1 MNIYTQIYQLFNQY
15 IFGGELVVG
24 SFEELVVIF
33 YSMTACLFMVS
44 LPFLVVYWILRF
56 IAGIAGGIK

>member
-1 MNIYTQIYQLFNQY
+1 MNIYTQIYNLFNEH
-15 IFGGELVVG
+15 IFGGELVAG

-44 LPFLVVYWILRF
+44 LPFIVVYFLIRL
-56 IAGIAGGIK
+56 ISGGIK